1 MLDRDGWVCKEC
13 GQAIQGRQ
21 AHVHHKLPR
30 ALGGPDAEENLIS
43 LCDRCHSQK
52 HMALHVSLGRKF
64 LEGAAVKAAKLF
76 GGSALRSCRLDNLGV
91 AMRYLGVKRLRPNQ
105 IQPIISAISGKDLLL
120 ISPTGS
126 GKSLC
131 FQIPA
136 LLSEQHS
143 LVISPL
149 KALMVDQVQGLL
161 NRSFPATFLNSDISK
176 DERGLRVALIERGLF
191 KLIYLAPERL
201 KRSVSRE
208 AELKAL
214 YETRPSYLVVDE
226 AHCIERWGD
235 AFRPAYAMLG
245 QVREA
250 LGRPTVLAFTAT
262 ANKATR
268 LEIVR
273 SLKMND
279 PMIFVEDLDR
289 PNLAILRMQVHQ
301 DHERIDLI
309 RRMFVKLS
317 NGKGGRTLVF
327 VATRKQ
333 GELVSQLL
341 RAVDVPAHFF
351 HGRLPAMDRERIL
364 NEFMADSNGAKI
376 LVCTN
381 AFGMGMDLPDIRLV
395 FHWHHPA
402 SIEDY
407 AQEFGRAGRDGKQ
420 SLAVLFTKSDDEKLL
435 KFMAAKTVAGS
446 HMSAEDREIALAK
459 RNASIAEMRTLATD
473 RSLCFNQNMLNLLGE
488 EKLQLPKVSQFFLN
502 LAFGQNRR
510 SPKRQYCCDGCW
522 RKTST
527 SRVSEFGFAVL
538 DHMSNDGRGKVAIH
552 KPLAQPNRLS
562 ARGRKVAAH
571 FLGSCAILI
580 VLAAFLSQH

>member
-1 MLDRDGWVCKEC
+1 MSFYFSSSWRSLRKQILDRDGWVCREC
-13 GQAIQGRQ
+13 NQPIRGRH

-30 ALGGPDAEENLIS
+30 ALGGPNSEENLIS

-64 LEGAAVKAAKLF
+64 LEGAAIKAAKLF
-76 GGSALRSCRLDNLGV
+76 GGRALRSCSLETLGLAMRFLGV
-91 AMRYLGVKRLRPNQ
+91 RRLRPNQ
-105 IQPIISAISGKDLLL
+105 IQPIIAAISGRDTLL

-136 LLSEQHS
+136 LLSERHS

-161 NRSFPATFLNSDISK
+161 NQSYPATFLNSDISK
-176 DERGLRVALIERGLF
+176 SERDLRITFIKRGLF

-201 KRSVSRE
+201 RPSTSRK
-208 AELKAL
+208 AELEAL
-214 YETRPSYLVVDE
+214 YGCKPSYLVVDE

-235 AFRPAYAMLG
+235 AFRPAYAILG
-245 QVREA
+245 QVRET
-250 LGRPTVLAFTAT
+250 LGQPTVLAFTAT
-262 ANKATR
+262 ADKATR

-279 PMIFVEDLDR
+279 PLIFVEELDR
-289 PNLAILRMQVHQ
+289 PNLAILRMQVHK
-301 DHERIDLI
+301 DTERVDLI
-309 RRMFVKLS
+309 RRMFLKMS
-317 NGKGGRTLVF
+317 HKSGGRALVF

-341 RAVDVPAHFF
+341 SSCDITAHFY
-351 HGRLPAMDRERIL
+351 HGRLPSMERELIL
-364 NEFMADSNGAKI
+364 EKFRSNADGASI

-381 AFGMGMDLPDIRLV
+381 AFGMGMDFPDVRLV

-420 SLAVLFTKSDDEKLL
+420 SLAVLFTKNDDEKLL
-435 KFMAAKTVAGS
+435 KFMAEKTVFGS
-446 HMSAEDREIALAK
+446 LMSSRERGEALEK
-459 RNASIAEMRTLATD
+459 RNASIAEMFALATD
-473 RSLCFNQNMLNLLGE
+473 RSLCFNQAMLSLLGE
-488 EKLQLPKVSQFFLN
+488 EQIKFPKVSQFFLN
-502 LAFGQNRR
+502 IAFGQSLR
-510 SPKRQYCCDGCW
+510 SRKRKYCCDGCW
-522 RKTST
+522 RKVHHSP
-527 SRVSEFGFAVL
+527 VSDFGFTVI
-538 DHMSNDGRGKVAIH
+538 DDM
-552 KPLAQPNRLS
+552 
-562 ARGRKVAAH
+562 
-571 FLGSCAILI
+571 
-580 VLAAFLSQH
+580 